1 MLASLICDHLALPR
15 AIRNCSDGKASGTVF
30 CRRSFYLLTVSAE
43 PLAGNDI
50 RSLPVTTFV
59 LALVT
64 GLVFLAGDFFM
75 IPVVMR
81 PLFQKHL
88 GAGMVDSLRLMPA
101 FLFYI
106 IHIGGLVYFAGLP
119 ATRDGSAFTA
129 LVNGALIGLIAYSCY
144 EMTSHTI
151 MRDWHIN
158 LVLVDLTW
166 GVIISALSAWLG
178 ALAALWWI
186 AR

>member
-1 MLASLICDHLALPR
+1 
-15 AIRNCSDGKASGTVF
+15 
-30 CRRSFYLLTVSAE
+30 
-43 PLAGNDI
+43 
-50 RSLPVTTFV
+50 VTIFV

-75 IPVVMR
+75 IPAVMR

-88 GAGMVDSLRLMPA
+88 AAQMLDSLRLTPA
-101 FLFYI
+101 ILFYL

-119 ATRDGSAFTA
+119 ALRDGSAVTA
-129 LVNGALIGLIAYSCY
+129 LVNGALIGLIAYGCY

-151 MRDWHIN
+151 MRSWHIN
-158 LVLVDLTW
+158 LVLIDLAW
-166 GVIISALSAWLG
+166 GVALSGLSAWLG

-186 AR
+186 GR

>member
-1 MLASLICDHLALPR
+1 M
-15 AIRNCSDGKASGTVF
+15 
-30 CRRSFYLLTVSAE
+30 
-43 PLAGNDI
+43 
-50 RSLPVTTFV
+50 TTLM

-64 GLVFLAGDFFM
+64 GLVFLAGDLFM
-75 IPVVMR
+75 IPLVMR

-88 GAGMVDSLRLMPA
+88 GAQMLENLRLAPA
-101 FLFYI
+101 LLFYL

-119 ATRDGSAFTA
+119 ALRDGSAVTA
-129 LVNGALIGLIAYSCY
+129 LVNGALVGLVAYGCY

-158 LVLVDLTW
+158 IVLIDLIW
-166 GVIISALSAWLG
+166 GVVISGVSAWAG
-178 ALAALWWI
+178 ALAALWWL

>member
-1 MLASLICDHLALPR
+1 MTAFL
-15 AIRNCSDGKASGTVF
+15 
-30 CRRSFYLLTVSAE
+30 
-43 PLAGNDI
+43 
-50 RSLPVTTFV
+50 

-75 IPVVMR
+75 IPMVMR

-88 GAGMVDSLRLMPA
+88 GAQILDSLRLAPA
-101 FLFYI
+101 MAFYV

-119 ATRDGSAFTA
+119 AIKDGSAVTA

-144 EMTSHTI
+144 ELTSYTI
-151 MRDWHIN
+151 MRDWHIS
-158 LVLVDLTW
+158 LVLTDLIW
-166 GVIISALSAWLG
+166 GVVISGLSAWLG
-178 ALAALWWI
+178 ALAALWWL

>member
-1 MLASLICDHLALPR
+1 M
-15 AIRNCSDGKASGTVF
+15 
-30 CRRSFYLLTVSAE
+30 
-43 PLAGNDI
+43 
-50 RSLPVTTFV
+50 TTLV

-75 IPVVMR
+75 IPMVMR

-88 GAGMVDSLRLMPA
+88 GAQMLDSLRLAPA
-101 FLFYI
+101 AAFYV

-119 ATRDGSAFTA
+119 AIRDGSAVTA
-129 LVNGALIGLIAYSCY
+129 LVNGALIGLVAYGCY

-158 LVLVDLTW
+158 IVLIDLIW
-166 GVIISALSAWLG
+166 GVVISGVSAWTG
-178 ALAALWWI
+178 ALAALWWL